1 MSGRSQYMRDY
12 YKTHKEAILE
22 QRKRRYDN
30 DPAYR
35 AKQNE
40 MRRKSRL
47 KKRLFDHKEDL
58 SDSKPKGKAMK
69 VAVKGRH
76 LIVKM
81 FTVAEFCRYN
91 GVTRARVGKWHQAGW
106 LTKPSYTNSQGHYL
120 LTEYE
125 FEGLS
130 KLLRSHRMSL
140 AGKGYKFKADD
151 SFKAKVGEYYK
162 GLHKGVPHSVIEED
176 DNV

>member
-30 DPAYR
+30 DPVYR